1 MGRPKNLRGFFEIIR
16 DKATISKEII
26 ISKLP
31 NNTSSL
37 NLAILRATSSE
48 QSSSPPHE
56 NQIISILS
64 FGHSSRITASSCIE
78 SLMNRLHHTHN
89 SYVSTKCLIIVH
101 NIIKRGSF
109 ILQDQLSV
117 YPSNGGK
124 NYLNLSNFRDNSNQE
139 TWELSSLVRWYA
151 RILESLLLTSRVLG
165 FFLSSEFKGPD
176 SEYFLY
182 YKSDKHK
189 KDENEEHE
197 KEKVSALLNEELLK
211 EIEVVVGLIEEMSKA
226 SELLNLKQS
235 KLVCQVMNLV
245 SEDYYSAQRRI
256 MIRLNEVKE
265 RMSNFS
271 FGESV
276 EFNCVMKR
284 LKNCEEKVLLLF
296 LDHKGVGFWDLVDEL
311 MKEKIGTEKDGGR
324 SVMVMSRKGR
334 SSESARFDQRDLKL
348 DDFRF
353 SSGRFDFNRVQSGLR
368 FLNI

>member
-1 MGRPKNLRGFFEIIR
+1 MGRPKNLRGIFEIIKDR
-16 DKATISKEII
+16 ATISKEII

-56 NQIISILS
+56 NQITSVLS

-78 SLMNRLHHTHN
+78 SLVNRLHHTHN
-89 SYVSTKCLIIVH
+89 SYVSIKCLIIIH
-101 NIIKRGSF
+101 HIIKRGSF
-109 ILQDQLSV
+109 ILQDQLSK

-124 NYLNLSNFRDNSNQE
+124 NYLNLSNFRDNSSQE

-151 RILESLLLTSRVLG
+151 RILESLLLTSKVLG

-176 SEYFLY
+176 SDYFSY

-189 KDENEEHE
+189 RDEEEEHE
-197 KEKVSALLNEELLK
+197 KEKVSALLNQELLK
-211 EIEVVVGLIEEMSKA
+211 EIEVVVGLIEEISKG

-235 KLVCQVMNLV
+235 KLVCEVMILV
-245 SEDYYSAQRRI
+245 GEDYYSAQKRI

-265 RMSNFS
+265 RMSNFN

-284 LKNCEEKVLLLF
+284 LKNCKEKVLSLF
-296 LDHKGVGFWDLVDEL
+296 LNHKGVDFWDLVGEL
-311 MKEKIGTEKDGGR
+311 MKEKIGTKNEDDR

-334 SSESARFDQRDLKL
+334 SSESARYDQRVLRS

>member
-1 MGRPKNLRGFFEIIR
+1 MGRPKNLRGFFEIIK

-31 NNTSSL
+31 NTTSSL

-48 QSSSPPHE
+48 QSTPPHE

-64 FGHSSRITASSCIE
+64 FGHSSRNTASSCIE

-89 SYVSTKCLIIVH
+89 SYVSTKCLIIIH

-109 ILQDQLSV
+109 ILQDQLSI

-124 NYLNLSNFRDNSNQE
+124 NYLNLSNFRDNSDQE
-139 TWELSSLVRWYA
+139 TWELSSLVRW
-151 RILESLLLTSRVLG
+151 
-165 FFLSSEFKGPD
+165 
-176 SEYFLY
+176 
-182 YKSDKHK
+182 SDKHK
-189 KDENEEHE
+189 RDADEEHE

-211 EIEVVVGLIEEMSKA
+211 EIEVVVGLIEEISKA

-245 SEDYYSAQRRI
+245 CEDFYSAQKRI
-256 MIRLNEVKE
+256 VIRLNEVKE

-296 LDHKGVGFWDLVDEL
+296 LNHEGIGFWDLVDEL
-311 MKEKIGTEKDGGR
+311 MKEKIGIGKDGGR

-334 SSESARFDQRDLKL
+334 SSESARYDQRDLKL

-353 SSGRFDFNRVQSGLR
+353 SSGRFDLNRVQSGSR

>member
-1 MGRPKNLRGFFEIIR
+1 MGRPKNLRGFFEIIK

-48 QSSSPPHE
+48 QSSTPPHE

-64 FGHSSRITASSCIE
+64 FGHSSRNTASSCIE

-89 SYVSTKCLIIVH
+89 SYVSTKCLIIIH

-109 ILQDQLSV
+109 ILQDQLSI
-117 YPSNGGK
+117 YPSNG
-124 NYLNLSNFRDNSNQE
+124 
-139 TWELSSLVRWYA
+139 
-151 RILESLLLTSRVLG
+151 
-165 FFLSSEFKGPD
+165 EFKGPD
-176 SEYFLY
+176 SDYFLY

-189 KDENEEHE
+189 RDGDEEHE

-211 EIEVVVGLIEEMSKA
+211 EIEVVVGLIEEISKA

-245 SEDYYSAQRRI
+245 SEDFYSAQKRI
-256 MIRLNEVKE
+256 VIRLNEVKE

-284 LKNCEEKVLLLF
+284 LKNCEEKVLFLF
-296 LDHKGVGFWDLVDEL
+296 LNHKWIGFWDLVDEL
-311 MKEKIGTEKDGGR
+311 MREKIGTEKDGGR

-334 SSESARFDQRDLKL
+334 SSESARYDQRDLRL

-353 SSGRFDFNRVQSGLR
+353 SSGRFDLNRVQSGLR